1 MDKNLTVSEIV
12 NLVDRFI
19 KTSEMKKVSI
29 EGEISNIT
37 YHKTGHLYF
46 TLKDSNSQIKCT
58 AFGYL
63 YKNIPRDLKEG
74 DKIKIVADISF
85 YKPRCELTFNVEILE
100 KMNKIGYLYEKLEE
114 LKKEYLEKGYFDS
127 NKKKKIT
134 MIVKRLGVITAE
146 TGAAI
151 RDIVNTTH
159 SRDKYVDIFLYPVK
173 VQGIGAKE
181 EIVEAIKY
189 FNDNKDKYNL
199 DALIV
204 GRGGGSIE
212 DLWAF
217 NEREVIE
224 AIYSSDI
231 FVVSAVGH
239 ETDTLLSDYV
249 ADLRAST
256 PTQAAE
262 KIIKRYDDTLY
273 FLNSFEDKASKILEN
288 KYKSL
293 KKELE
298 NLNNSYII
306 RNIGD
311 RINEKRILISELETK
326 AEKAMNL
333 KINKEKNNIEVF
345 KSKLNINNLTTKVNS
360 LNILL
365 QSQSDKISKIIEN
378 KIEKKKLELEN
389 IKLSV
394 SKHSNEDILKK
405 GYTIT
410 TYKGNIIKR
419 SIDISSGNTIKT
431 TFYDGYIESK
441 VK

>member
-1 MDKNLTVSEIV
+1 MNENLTVSEIV
-12 NLVDRFI
+12 TLVDKFI
-19 KTSEMKKVSI
+19 KSSDMKKVSI
-29 EGEISNIT
+29 EGEMSNIT

-46 TLKDSNSQIKCT
+46 TLKDSNAQIKCT
-58 AFGYL
+58 AFGYI

-74 DKIKIVADISF
+74 DKIKIVADMTF
-85 YKPRCELTFNVEILE
+85 YKPRCELTFNVDTLE

-114 LKKEYLEKGYFDS
+114 LKKEYMEKGYFDVD
-127 NKKKKIT
+127 KKKKIPT
-134 MIVKRLGVITAE
+134 IVKRLGVITAE

-151 RDIVNTTH
+151 KDIVNTTH

-181 EIVEAIKY
+181 EIVEAIRY

-224 AIYSSDI
+224 AIYYSDI

-239 ETDTLLSDYV
+239 ETDILLSDYV

-262 KIIKRYDDTLY
+262 KIIIKHDDALYTLY
-273 FLNSFEDKASKILEN
+273 NLKDKASKILEN
-288 KYKSL
+288 KYSSLNKELNSL
-293 KKELE
+293 K
-298 NLNNSYII
+298 NSYII
-306 RNIGD
+306 RNFED
-311 RINEKRILISELETK
+311 KLNEKRILISELENIV
-326 AEKAMNL
+326 EKALNL
-333 KINKEKNNIEVF
+333 KIY
-345 KSKLNINNLTTKVNS
+345 NINNDIKTFKFKMNTNNLITKIDRFK
-360 LNILL
+360 ILL
-365 QSQSDKISKIIEN
+365 QSQNDNISKIIEN
-378 KIEKKKLELEN
+378 KIDIKKLELEN
-389 IKLSV
+389 FKLSV

-410 TYKGNIIKR
+410 THNGNIIKKGTEV
-419 SIDISSGNTIKT
+419 SSGDIIKT
-431 TFYDGYIESK
+431 TFSDGYIESK

>member
-1 MDKNLTVSEIV
+1 MNKNLTVSEIV
-12 NLVDRFI
+12 TLVERFI
-19 KTSEMKKVSI
+19 KSSEMKKVSI

-46 TLKDSNSQIKCT
+46 TLKDSNAQIKCT

-74 DKIKIVADISF
+74 DKINIVADISF
-85 YKPRCELTFNVEILE
+85 YKPRCELTFNVDTLE

-114 LKKEYLEKGYFDS
+114 LKKEYMEKGYFDVY
-127 NKKKKIT
+127 KKKKIPSV
-134 MIVKRLGVITAE
+134 VKRLGVVTAE

-189 FNDNKDKYNL
+189 FNENQEKYNL

-262 KIIKRYDDTLY
+262 KIITKYDDVLYTLNT
-273 FLNSFEDKASKILEN
+273 LEDKVSKILEN
-288 KYKSL
+288 KYKNLS
-293 KKELE
+293 KELE
-298 NLNNSYII
+298 NLKNSYII
-306 RNIGD
+306 RNLVD
-311 RINEKRILISELETK
+311 KVNEKRILISELETK
-326 AEKAMNL
+326 IEKALNL
-333 KINKEKNNIEVF
+333 RIDRDKNNIEVF
-345 KSKLNINNLTTKVNS
+345 KSKMNISNLTTKVDS
-360 LNILL
+360 FKILL
-365 QSQSDKISKIIEN
+365 QSQIDKISKTMEN
-378 KIEKKKLELEN
+378 KIDMKKLELEN
-389 IKLSV
+389 LRLSV

-410 TYKGNIIKR
+410 TYNGKIIKR
-419 SIDISSGNTIKT
+419 SVEVSSGNTIKT
-431 TFYDGYIESK
+431 SFYDGYIESK